1 MPTFRERSTRAVLLG
16 LLLAAAYPAHPASAQ
31 PSALPFNPD
40 QAQATARVWLS
51 ADALT
56 LTDRSGNRFVK
67 QGVWEVFQGGGG
79 GLGFGPAPETD
90 YSLTV
95 EGSYASAADPA
106 AARIFSGPAVFRFN
120 RADDGRW
127 FLRKVLLGGVT
138 LASEAEVEVLAAARV
153 RGNEPTYGQPSGQRV
168 KPLTQDEAQAAV
180 SRWLAR
186 KLPLGSRLMKDPGGE
201 AEVFDL
207 RDGAGIKDATPMAA
221 RIRFAKVPYHGPGA
235 PAGAQ
240 TYSGAG
246 EVSFW
251 FLNDGGGWNVQQVY
265 LLDLQTAW
273 TPRDASD
280 RIRLPASFATIENP
294 GEIRGRVLDVETRMP
309 IAGAAVNL
317 DGTRTTTS
325 AADGTFLFAGLPEGG
340 YSLQATAAG
349 YAESYSNLSSK
360 RLRLGPGDRLTRTL
374 LLLPPLR
381 LEGRIADHAGAPV
394 RGVRVHI
401 LEAFGGHLLSI
412 GQAMTDEAGRYA
424 FNGRVGVPRMSKTP
438 DGSAGYTVFVAV
450 DAPFEPDGPV
460 TDLSEFRR
468 VFYPGVTRADEA
480 KPVVVPGRRGA
491 TGIDFTASA
500 PARRITVRGVVTDQS
515 GTRVTEEYRRQAE
528 AAVLFS
534 PDPSLTPF
542 DAFQAELEPDGSFQI
557 AGVAPGTYLIRAVLV
572 STNPADS
579 RGGPFMSALGIASVP
594 VVVTDHD
601 QQVPVVVPRKDK
613 RPAEVRGRVIVAP
626 GDSGAPPLGTFVF
639 QAMAATVIE
648 GIQSGVGVELGQFT
662 TAADGSFV
670 ARQLVG
676 SVAFAVQEPS
686 GWRVQAVRR
695 AGVEYKNGAIDL
707 KPDARLDGVEIVVTN
722 QRATGELVE
731 TVGLTVSALSGTC
744 PALRFAASGLAGPF
758 QTSGALRVATDAST
772 TFDDLTCESVKDG
785 STVGIEGTA
794 DPDGTVRASAV
805 TGPPRQGGAR

>member
-1 MPTFRERSTRAVLLG
+1 MPTFRERSALALLLG
-16 LLLAAAYPAHPASAQ
+16 LLLAAASPAHPASAQ

-56 LTDRSGNRFVK
+56 LTDRSGNRFLK
-67 QGVWEVFQGGGG
+67 QGVWEIFQGGGG

-95 EGSYASAADPA
+95 EGNYAPAADPA
-106 AARIFSGPAVFRFN
+106 ATRTFSGPAVFRFN

-138 LASEAEVEVLAAARV
+138 LASETEVEVLAPARV
-153 RGNEPTYGQPSGQRV
+153 RGNEPAYGQPSGQRV
-168 KPLTQDEAQAAV
+168 KPLTQEEAQAAV

-207 RDGAGIKDATPMAA
+207 RDGAGIKDAAPMAA
-221 RIRFAKVPYHGPGA
+221 RIRFEKVPYHGPGA

-273 TPRDASD
+273 TPRDAAD
-280 RIRLPASFATIENP
+280 RIRLPASFATVETP
-294 GEIRGRVLDVETRMP
+294 GEIRGQVLDVETRMP
-309 IAGAAVNL
+309 IAGAAVSL

-325 AADGTFLFAGLPEGG
+325 AADGSFLFAGLPEGG
-340 YSLQATAAG
+340 YSLQATSAG
-349 YAESYSNLSSK
+349 YAESYSSMSFK
-360 RLRLGPGDRLTRTL
+360 RLSLGPGDRVTRTL
-374 LLLPPLR
+374 LLSPPLR
-381 LEGRIADHAGAPV
+381 LQGRIVDRAGAPV
-394 RGVRVHI
+394 GGLRVQMFA
-401 LEAFGGHLLSI
+401 AFGDRLLPLAQTQTDETGHYAFD
-412 GQAMTDEAGRYA
+412 GQA
-424 FNGRVGVPRMSKTP
+424 RVPVMSKTP
-438 DGSAGYTVFVAV
+438 DGAVRYTVFVAA
-450 DAPFEPDGPV
+450 DSPFEPDGPV

-491 TGIDFTASA
+491 TGIDFTFVP
-500 PARRITVRGVVTDQS
+500 PARRFTVRGVVTDQS
-515 GTRVTEEYRRQAE
+515 GARVTEAYRRQAE

-542 DAFQAELEPDGSFQI
+542 DTFEGELAPDGSFRI

-572 STNPADS
+572 STNPSDS
-579 RGGPFMSALGIASVP
+579 RGGAFLSALGIASVP

-601 QQVPVVVPRKDK
+601 QQVQVVIPRKDK

-626 GDSGAPPLGTFVF
+626 GVSGAPPLGTFVF
-639 QAMAATVIE
+639 EAMAATIIE
-648 GIQSGVGVELGQFT
+648 GIQSGVGVELGRFK

-676 SVAFAVQEPS
+676 SVAVAVQDPS
-686 GWRVQAVRR
+686 QWRVQSVRR
-695 AGVEYKNGAIDL
+695 AGVEYTNGAIDL
-707 KPDARLDGVEIVVTN
+707 APDARLDGVEIVVTN
-722 QRATGELVE
+722 QPPTGEVVE

-744 PALRFAASGLAGPF
+744 PALRFAATGAAGRF
-758 QTSGALRVATDAST
+758 QTSGVLRVSTDAST
-772 TFDDLTCESVKDG
+772 TFDDLTCESLKDG
-785 STVGIEGTA
+785 SIVGVEGTVE
-794 DPDGTVRASAV
+794 PDGAVRASAV
-805 TGPPRQGGAR
+805 MGPPTQGGAR